1 MVTNEQ
7 LANANNRKFPQ
18 QLKASAKVTIAAS
31 LLSILTLTVPG
42 CSQADAFWFFHFKH
56 STKKA
61 KEAPKKRELQATT
74 VGLVPGNP
82 PALYWQAKDKP
93 KAVVL
98 CLHELGLYKGVFDDL
113 GHRLATDDI
122 AVYAI
127 DLRGFGGWKDEKKK
141 KDAKMDLNK
150 TLADVKG
157 SCEAIRKLHPDVPVY
172 ILGEAMGGAL
182 ALKAAVN
189 FPELINGV
197 ISAAPGGQH
206 FNSVNNY
213 ARVSTSILV
222 GSKHAF
228 GLGDDLLTVGTPKKE
243 LRTAFSNDEM
253 VRMDVTSNEMM
264 ACQFF
269 MYKTKAMAK
278 NIKSLPVL
286 VVHGEKDGESRLVGS
301 KNVYDNLATKDKKF
315 ALLPDGDHYTFEDTK
330 VSDKAFN
337 TALTWLDEH
346 IASSGKESTATV
358 N

>member
-1 MVTNEQ
+1 MNEQ
-7 LANANNRKFPQ
+7 LANAITKKSLQ
-18 QLKASAKVTIAAS
+18 QLNAFRRVTIAAS
-31 LLSILTLTVPG
+31 VLSILSLTMPG
-42 CSQADAFWFFHFKH
+42 CSQADAFWFFHKH
-56 STKKA
+56 STKKV
-61 KEAPKKRELQATT
+61 KEAPKKRDLQGTT

-82 PALYWQAKDKP
+82 PALYWQAKEKP
-93 KAVVL
+93 KAVLL

-113 GHRLATDDI
+113 GHRLAMDDI
-122 AVYAI
+122 DVYAI
-127 DLRGFGGWKDEKKK
+127 DLRGFGDWKKEAKK
-141 KDAKMDLNK
+141 KDTKMDLNK

-157 SCEAIRKLHPDVPVY
+157 SCEVIRKLHPDVPVY
-172 ILGEAMGGAL
+172 ILGEAMGGAV

-189 FPELINGV
+189 FPQLINGV
-197 ISAAPGGQH
+197 IAAAPGGQH
-206 FNSVNNY
+206 YNTMHNY
-213 ARVSTSILV
+213 TRVSSGILM
-222 GSKHAF
+222 GSKNAF
-228 GLGDDLLTVGTPKKE
+228 GLGDELLAVGTPKKE

-278 NIKSLPVL
+278 DIKSLPVL
-286 VVHGEKDGESRLVGS
+286 VVHGQKDGESRLVGS

-315 ALLPDGDHYTFEDTK
+315 ALLPEGDHYTFEDIK

>member
-1 MVTNEQ
+1 MIEQ
-7 LANANNRKFPQ
+7 LLGTKTQKFKGQ
-18 QLKASAKVTIAAS
+18 FRFSRTITFTAS
-31 LLSILTLTVPG
+31 LLSILTMTVPS
-42 CSQADAFWFFHFKH
+42 CSQADAFWFFHKKH
-56 STKKA
+56 SVKKD
-61 KEAPKKRELQATT
+61 APKKRDLQGTT

-113 GHRLATDDI
+113 GHRLAMDDI

-141 KDAKMDLNK
+141 KESKMDLTK

-157 SCEAIRKLHPDVPVY
+157 ACEAIRKLHPDVPVY

-182 ALKAAVN
+182 ALDAAVK

-206 FNSVNNY
+206 YNNIQNSLKV
-213 ARVSTSILV
+213 ATSKVV

-228 GLGDDLLTVGTPKKE
+228 GLGDELFEVGTPKKE
-243 LRTAFSNDEM
+243 LRTAFANDDM

-278 NIKSLPVL
+278 NIKNVPVL
-286 VVHGEKDGESRLVGS
+286 VVHGEKDGESKLVGS
-301 KNVYDNLATKDKKF
+301 KNVYENLGTKDRKF
-315 ALLPDGDHYTFEDTK
+315 VLLPDGDHYTFEDTK

-346 IASSGKESTATV
+346 IASSGKDSTATV